1 MSSDHAPLILTLK
14 LDDES
19 FRYFTALR
27 DEHFPAERNYLSAHI
42 TLFHKLPG
50 NEEAHI
56 CEILADTSA
65 EQPPLPLHFPGVQP
79 LGGGVAVQV
88 EAPEL
93 LRMRQ
98 RLASAFEGWLSPQ
111 DQQRFRPHI
120 TVQNK
125 VQKET
130 AAALYAQ
137 LSKSWKAFDGVGEGL
152 ILWRYRGGPWAR
164 IDEFLF
170 PSIE

>member
-1 MSSDHAPLILTLK
+1 MSADHAPFILTLK

-27 DEHFPAERNYLSAHI
+27 NEHFPAERNYLSAHI

-50 NEEAHI
+50 DEEPHI
-56 CEILADTSA
+56 CKVLGDVVAG
-65 EQPPLPLHFPGVQP
+65 QPPLPLRFPHVQS

-88 EAPEL
+88 ESWEL
-93 LRMRQ
+93 LRVRQ
-98 RLASAFEGWLSPQ
+98 QLAAAFEGWLSPQ

-125 VQKET
+125 VSKET
-130 AAALYAQ
+130 AAALFTQ
-137 LSKSWKAFDGVGEGL
+137 LDTMWQPFNGVGEGL
-152 ILWRYRGGPWAR
+152 LLWRYRGGPWEQ

-170 PSIE
+170 L

>member
-1 MSSDHAPLILTLK
+1 MSADHAPFILTLK

-19 FRYFTALR
+19 FQYFTALR

-50 NEEAHI
+50 DEEARI
-56 CEILADTSA
+56 REVLGDIAA
-65 EQPPLPLHFPGVQP
+65 EQPSLSLHFPGVQS
-79 LGGGVAVQV
+79 LGRGVAVQV
-88 EAPEL
+88 ESPDL
-93 LRMRQ
+93 LRVRQ
-98 RLASAFEGWLSPQ
+98 RMASAFEGWLSPQ

-125 VQKET
+125 VGKET
-130 AAALYAQ
+130 AAALYTQ
-137 LSKSWKAFDGVGEGL
+137 LSPSWKAFDGVGEGL
-152 ILWRYRGGPWAR
+152 ILWRYLGGPWER

-170 PSIE
+170 LSIL

>member
-1 MSSDHAPLILTLK
+1 MSSDHAPFILTLK

-27 DEHFPAERNYLSAHI
+27 DEHFPTERNYLSAHI

-50 NEEAHI
+50 DEGAHI
-56 CEILADTSA
+56 CEVLADISA
-65 EQPPLPLHFPGVQP
+65 EQPPLSLHFPGVQS
-79 LGGGVAVQV
+79 LGGGVAIQV
-88 EAPEL
+88 ESRAL
-93 LRMRQ
+93 LRVRQ
-98 RLASAFEGWLSPQ
+98 RLATAFADWLSPQ

-125 VQKET
+125 VRKET
-130 AAALYAQ
+130 AAALHTQ
-137 LSKSWKAFDGVGEGL
+137 LSTMWQPFDGVGEGL
-152 ILWRYRGGPWAR
+152 ILWRYRGGPWER

-170 PSIE
+170 LSIV